1 MVNQAV
7 SKYLASIGSVGG
19 KASGPAR
26 MAKLTPAHRSQ
37 VASKAAKARWEAYY
51 RLHPEKRAAKRPA
64 SSRKKAVAKKKS
76 AK

>member
-1 MVNQAV
+1 MVNRAV

-26 MAKLTPAHRSQ
+26 MAKLTPAHRSV
-37 VASKAAKARWEAYY
+37 VASKAAKARWAAYY
-51 RLHPEKRAAKRPA
+51 AAHPEKAAAKRPA
-64 SSRKKAVAKKKS
+64 ASRKKAAKKA